1 MSPVAVVFFYGL
13 LTALATGLGAV
24 PFLFVKSV
32 SPRAVA
38 YSNAIASG
46 LMLGACFGLIAEGTQ
61 HGSWQTIVGLN
72 LGIVFILVVQRLLAR
87 YEVQVGGVRDAG
99 GRRIVLILVVMT
111 VHSIAEG
118 VAVGASFGGGMTLAA
133 LVTVAIAVHNI
144 PEGLAI
150 TAVLRPQGVSIA
162 KCAGWSVF
170 SSLPQPLLAVPAYL
184 FVDAFLPGLP
194 FGIGFAAGAMVLMVF
209 LELLPEAYEQERRPR
224 VALMVSATFVAM
236 ILFQRSL

>member
-1 MSPVAVVFFYGL
+1 MMRSTRGWL
-13 LTALATGLGAV
+13 LRMR
-24 PFLFVKSV
+24 
-32 SPRAVA
+32 SPRRSAT
-38 YSNAIASG
+38 SHNRRGSRIPEKDRLLRSSQRRCE
-46 LMLGACFGLIAEGTQ
+46 LLLLLIA
-61 HGSWQTIVGLN
+61 
-72 LGIVFILVVQRLLAR
+72 
-87 YEVQVGGVRDAG
+87 
-99 GRRIVLILVVMT
+99 
-111 VHSIAEG
+111 
-118 VAVGASFGGGMTLAA
+118 A
-133 LVTVAIAVHNI
+133 LTFA
-144 PEGLAI
+144 PPC